1 MVLKFMKYQEEAV
14 RKRLLLLDIMSN
26 GKIGLLSKIP
36 VEGFI
41 DFMGTYSKDVTREDC
56 SRIYKK
62 TLCSKYNN
70 DSFLIRE
77 EHDNKVLL
85 ETGPRS
91 YDLISL
97 GFERVL
103 NDTFQ
108 KLVSLSE
115 GKKYWAIYN
124 YK

>member
-1 MVLKFMKYQEEAV
+1 MNKNGQFAIYKGIEYKCCF
-14 RKRLLLLDIMSN
+14 RSN
-26 GKIGLLSKIP
+26 GKIGLLSKVP
-36 VEGFI
+36 VKGFNE
-41 DFMGTYSKDVTREDC
+41 FMGTYSKDVTKEDC

-62 TLCSKYNN
+62 TLCFKYNN

-77 EHDNKVLL
+77 KDDNKVLL

-108 KLVSLSE
+108 KWVSLSE
-115 GKKYWAIYN
+115 GKKYWAIYD

>member
-1 MVLKFMKYQEEAV
+1 MKENGQFAIYKGIEYKCCF
-14 RKRLLLLDIMSN
+14 RNN
-26 GKIGLLSKIP
+26 GKIALLSETP
-36 VEGFI
+36 LEEFI
-41 DFMGTYSKDVTREDC
+41 EFMGTYSREVTKEEC

-62 TLCSKYNN
+62 TLCFEYNN

-77 EHDNKVLL
+77 EKDNKVLL
-85 ETGPRS
+85 ETGARS

-108 KLVSLSE
+108 KWVLLDE
-115 GKKYWAIYN
+115 GKRYWAIYD

>member
-1 MVLKFMKYQEEAV
+1 MKESGQFAIYKGIEYKCCF
-14 RKRLLLLDIMSN
+14 RNN
-26 GKIGLLSKIP
+26 GKIGLLSETP

-41 DFMGTYSKDVTREDC
+41 EFMGTYSRDVIREEC
-56 SRIYKK
+56 FRIYKK
-62 TLCSKYNN
+62 TLCFKYHD

-77 EHDNKVLL
+77 EDNDKVLL

-108 KLVSLSE
+108 KWVSLSE
-115 GKKYWAIYN
+115 GKKYWAIYD

>member
-1 MVLKFMKYQEEAV
+1 MSENGQYAIYKGIEYKCCF
-14 RKRLLLLDIMSN
+14 RSN
-26 GKIGLLSKIP
+26 GKIGLLSEIP

-41 DFMGTYSKDVTREDC
+41 EFMGTYSRDVLREEC
-56 SRIYKK
+56 SRVYKK
-62 TLCSKYNN
+62 TLCFKYNN

-77 EHDNKVLL
+77 EDKNRVLL

-108 KLVSLSE
+108 KWMPVSE
-115 GKKYWAIYN
+115 GEKYWAIYD